1 MSSAA
6 DRLPPGQ
13 EEVDSLPVLHVGDVP
28 TFDPASWQLALG
40 GAVQE
45 RRVLGWRAF
54 RSLPAIEEVGDM
66 HCVTGWSRLGLRWRG
81 VRLADLIELAGADPR
96 ATSCALG
103 DGRGYEISV
112 PLDVATQPT
121 SVLAFELDGEPLT
134 AAHGGPL
141 RAVIPSRYA
150 WKSVKWV
157 RSIELLTEA
166 RPGYWDRRGYLAGAD
181 PSVEERMA

>member
-1 MSSAA
+1 MATHPSS
-6 DRLPPGQ
+6 L
-13 EEVDSLPVLHVGDVP
+13 
-28 TFDPASWQLALG
+28 
-40 GAVQE
+40 
-45 RRVLGWRAF
+45 
-54 RSLPAIEEVGDM
+54 
-66 HCVTGWSRLGLRWRG
+66 
-81 VRLADLIELAGADPR
+81 
-96 ATSCALG
+96 
-103 DGRGYEISV
+103 
-112 PLDVATQPT
+112 
-121 SVLAFELDGEPLT
+121 LAFELDGEPLT